1 MLLSLV
7 ALYDF
12 AKVYFCNNK
21 EYKDKNSKY
30 KLKVCLPWY
39 N

>member
-12 AKVYFCNNK
+12 AKVCSYNNK
-21 EYKDKNSKY
+21 EYKDKDGEY
-30 KLKVCLPWY
+30 KLKVCPF
-39 N
+39 